1 MQNIAFLIGCNCKLG
16 NYFKEVVEQQK
27 IGEKKDGKTNGITLI
42 ALVIT
47 IIILLILAGVAI
59 ATLTGENGLLTKAT
73 TAKEKTEIED
83 AKEQAKI
90 DIATE
95 IAERIEAGEST
106 ELTDSD
112 IQKILTNKDYVGTA
126 KDTSFTTK
134 KSGYEIL
141 YSDLYNSLKGNQPP
155 IPEGFYY
162 DGGTIEEGFVI
173 SDIEGDDL
181 NNNKNGN
188 QFVWVP
194 VDNPADFKR
203 VDGYQKGSRQ
213 TIVFSNTVTE
223 PYENGSE
230 EEKDLYTTMY
240 NSVTNANNKGFYIG
254 RYEAGKEDGKVVVKK
269 NKPFYNV
276 KWGNSMTD
284 LTGGAV
290 ELAKNFTNDKP
301 YKGKVTSTLVYGIQ
315 WDATM
320 QFFDNSYINGTLS
333 SSSYVR
339 ESDGK
344 RWYMDNYSTGNPNRL
359 TGIDMDANASNKVK
373 NIYDMAGN
381 LYEWTMEASSTNYR
395 VYRGGYYFLSGAN
408 YPASDRIILRPDL
421 TGSANVGF
429 RLVLYL

>member
-1 MQNIAFLIGCNCKLG
+1 MIKKS
-16 NYFKEVVEQQK
+16 KEK
-27 IGEKKDGKTNGITLI
+27 ANNGITLI

-47 IIILLILAGVAI
+47 IIILLILAGISI

-95 IAERIEAGEST
+95 IAERIEAGQST
-106 ELTDSD
+106 DLSD
-112 IQKILTNKDYVGTA
+112 ADIKQILTNKDYVKEA

-155 IPEGFYY
+155 IPERNQPPIPEGFYY
-162 DGGTIEEGFVI
+162 VGGTIEEGFVI

-203 VDGYQKGSRQ
+203 ADGYQKGSRQ
-213 TIVFSNTVTE
+213 TLVFSNTVTE
-223 PYENGSE
+223 PYENGTE
-230 EEKDLYTTMY
+230 EEKDLYTAMY

-269 NKPFYNV
+269 NKPFYNA

-320 QFFDNSYINGTLS
+320 QFFDNSYINGTPS

-344 RWYMDNYSTGNPNRL
+344 GWYLDNYSTGNPNRL

-408 YPASDRIILRPDL
+408 YPASDRSILRPDL
-421 TGSANVGF
+421 TGSNNVGF
-429 RLVLYL
+429 RLALYL